1 MEYNFRTALIV
12 ISAVVITAIFVHGF
26 WTIRKNKNPYKL
38 KTKAEKAEKIEPQNR
53 GFDGSGFDQDG
64 VSKPRVVENPLSE
77 EVSHQEVPMPAATDY
92 EEQATSFQEF
102 SAQDNE
108 PSLGDMSSLDD
119 ITKQKENNVPDLRAQ
134 EESLFKQVKAE
145 EAAVVEKPIVVETS
159 VYQAPVTSAKPPL
172 KTSARFTKK
181 APIKRDQIEIN
192 FDDEINGKKSMS
204 GSGNKAPVV
213 AKSKKIDI
221 EPEVLIIS
229 VVMPENQIMSG
240 AALLPTLLTLGMK
253 YGDMNIFHRHEDN
266 AGNGKVTFSLAN
278 IMNPGTFDLDNIES
292 FATQGISLFMT
303 LPNVGD
309 ASVVF
314 NQMLNA
320 AKQLALEF
328 NGQLLDDK
336 RSVMTKQTEQHYSG
350 KIREFERRNLIASA

>member
-1 MEYNFRTALIV
+1 MEYNLKTALII
-12 ISAVVITAIFVHGF
+12 ISAVVITAIFIHGF

-38 KTKAEKAEKIEPQNR
+38 KTKAEKLEPQNR

-92 EEQATSFQEF
+92 EEQATTYQEF
-102 SAQDNE
+102 REEDNE
-108 PSLGDMSSLDD
+108 PSLGDMSSLDN
-119 ITKQKENNVPDLRAQ
+119 ITQKNENNAPDLRAQ
-134 EESLFKQVKAE
+134 EESLFEQVKAE
-145 EAAVVEKPIVVETS
+145 EVTPVEKIEAS
-159 VYQAPVTSAKPPL
+159 VYQAPVTLAKPPR
-172 KTSARFTKK
+172 KTSSYVTKK

-192 FDDEINGKKSMS
+192 FDDEVNGKKGVPTSV
-204 GSGNKAPVV
+204 KKEPVL
-213 AKSKKIDI
+213 AKRKKVNI

-229 VVMPENQIMSG
+229 VVMPEDMEMSG

-278 IMNPGTFDLDNIES
+278 IMNPGTFDLDNMES
-292 FATQGISLFMT
+292 FTTQGISLFMT

-336 RSVMTKQTEQHYSG
+336 RSVMTKQTEQHYTG
-350 KIREFERRNLIASA
+350 RIREFERRHLIASA

>member
-38 KTKAEKAEKIEPQNR
+38 KAKSKKNTETVEAPER

-64 VSKPRVVENPLSE
+64 VSKPRVVDNPLND
-77 EVSHQEVPMPAATDY
+77 EVSHQEIPMPATSDY
-92 EEQATSFQEF
+92 EEQATSYREYNTE
-102 SAQDNE
+102 DNE

-119 ITKQKENNVPDLRAQ
+119 MTKHEENNVPDLRAQ
-134 EESLFKQVKAE
+134 EESLFEQVKAE
-145 EAAVVEKPIVVETS
+145 EAPVVKKIEKSI
-159 VYQAPVTSAKPPL
+159 YQAPVTSAKPPL
-172 KTSARFTKK
+172 KTSSYVTKK

-192 FDDEINGKKSMS
+192 FDDEVRNGSASIKKDPLL
-204 GSGNKAPVV
+204 GKR
-213 AKSKKIDI
+213 KKVNI

-229 VVMPENQIMSG
+229 VVMPENQQMSG

-253 YGDMNIFHRHEDN
+253 FGDMNIFHRHEDN

-278 IMNPGTFDLDNIES
+278 IMNPGTFDLDNMES
-292 FATQGISLFMT
+292 FTTQGVSLFMT
-303 LPNVGD
+303 LPNVGE

-314 NQMLNA
+314 QQMLNA

-328 NGQLLDDK
+328 SGQLLDDK
-336 RSVMTKQTEQHYSG
+336 RNVMTKQTEQHYTS
-350 KIREFERRNLIASA
+350 KIREFERRHLIASA

>member
-1 MEYNFRTALIV
+1 MEYNLKTALIV

-38 KTKAEKAEKIEPQNR
+38 KAKSNNENVETPHR

-64 VSKPRVVENPLSE
+64 VSKPRVVENPLND
-77 EVSHQEVPMPAATDY
+77 EVSHQEIPMPASSDY
-92 EEQATSFQEF
+92 EEQASSYREF
-102 SAQDNE
+102 NAEDNE
-108 PSLGDMSSLDD
+108 PSLGDMSSLDQM
-119 ITKQKENNVPDLRAQ
+119 TNNKENNVPDLRAQ
-134 EESLFKQVKAE
+134 EESLFEQVKAE
-145 EAAVVEKPIVVETS
+145 EAPVVKKVEKS
-159 VYQAPVTSAKPPL
+159 LYQTPVTAAKPTL
-172 KTSARFTKK
+172 KPSSYVTKK
-181 APIKRDQIEIN
+181 APVKRDQIEIN
-192 FDDEINGKKSMS
+192 FDDGVNKSASSVKKD
-204 GSGNKAPVV
+204 PVLT
-213 AKSKKIDI
+213 KRKKVNI

-229 VVMPENQIMSG
+229 VVMPESQQMSG

-278 IMNPGTFDLDNIES
+278 IMNPGTFDLDNMES
-292 FATQGISLFMT
+292 FTTQGISLFMT
-303 LPNVGD
+303 LPSCGE

-314 NQMLNA
+314 EQMLNA

-328 NGQLLDDK
+328 GGQLLDDK
-336 RSVMTKQTEQHYSG
+336 RSVMTKQTEQHYTS

>member
-38 KTKAEKAEKIEPQNR
+38 KAKSKTETVETPNR

-64 VSKPRVVENPLSE
+64 VSKPRVVDNPLND
-77 EVSHQEVPMPAATDY
+77 EVSHQEIPMPATSDY
-92 EEQATSFQEF
+92 EEQATSYREF
-102 SAQDNE
+102 SVEDNE
-108 PSLGDMSSLDD
+108 PSLGDMSSLDNM
-119 ITKQKENNVPDLRAQ
+119 TKNKENKAPDLRAQ
-134 EESLFKQVKAE
+134 EESLFEQVKAE
-145 EAAVVEKPIVVETS
+145 EAPVVKKVEKS
-159 VYQAPVTSAKPPL
+159 LYQAPVTSAKPAL
-172 KTSARFTKK
+172 KTSSYVTKK

-192 FDDEINGKKSMS
+192 FDDGVKKKSIS
-204 GSGNKAPVV
+204 AKKEPVLTQR
-213 AKSKKIDI
+213 KKESI

-229 VVMPENQIMSG
+229 VVMPENQQMSG

-253 YGDMNIFHRHEDN
+253 FGDMNIFHRHEDN

-278 IMNPGTFDLDNIES
+278 IMNPGTFDLDNMES
-292 FATQGISLFMT
+292 FTTQGISLFMT
-303 LPNVGD
+303 LPNVGE

-314 NQMLNA
+314 QQMLNA

-328 NGQLLDDK
+328 SGQLLDDK
-336 RSVMTKQTEQHYSG
+336 RNVMTKQTEQHYTS

>member
-38 KTKAEKAEKIEPQNR
+38 KAKANKDSIETPKR

-64 VSKPRVVENPLSE
+64 LSKPRVVENPLNDGA
-77 EVSHQEVPMPAATDY
+77 SHQEIPMPTSSDY
-92 EEQATSFQEF
+92 EEQANSYREYNEE
-102 SAQDNE
+102 DNE
-108 PSLGDMSSLDD
+108 PSLGDMSSLDN
-119 ITKQKENNVPDLRAQ
+119 ITKDKENDSPDLRAQ
-134 EESLFKQVKAE
+134 EESLFEQVKAE
-145 EAAVVEKPIVVETS
+145 KAATAQRIEKS
-159 VYQAPVTSAKPPL
+159 LYQAPVTLAKPAL
-172 KTSARFTKK
+172 KTSSYVTKK

-192 FDDEINGKKSMS
+192 FDDAAKK
-204 GSGNKAPVV
+204 GS
-213 AKSKKIDI
+213 SKKEQTLAKRKKMNV

-229 VVMPENQIMSG
+229 VVMPENQQMSG

-253 YGDMNIFHRHEDN
+253 YGDMNIFHRHQDN

-278 IMNPGTFDLDNIES
+278 IMNPGTFDLDNMES
-292 FATQGISLFMT
+292 FSTQGISLFMT

-314 NQMLNA
+314 QQMLNA

-328 NGQLLDDK
+328 SGQLLDDK
-336 RSVMTKQTEQHYSG
+336 RNVMTKQTEQHYSG
-350 KIREFERRNLIASA
+350 KIREFERRNLIASY

>member
-38 KTKAEKAEKIEPQNR
+38 KAKSKNDNVETPNR

-64 VSKPRVVENPLSE
+64 VSKPRVVDNPLND
-77 EVSHQEVPMPAATDY
+77 EVSHQEIPMPATSDY
-92 EEQATSFQEF
+92 EEQATSYREF
-102 SAQDNE
+102 SAEDNE
-108 PSLGDMSSLDD
+108 PSLGDMSSLDNM
-119 ITKQKENNVPDLRAQ
+119 TKNKESHVPDLRAQ
-134 EESLFKQVKAE
+134 EESLFEQVKAE
-145 EAAVVEKPIVVETS
+145 EAPVVKKIEKS
-159 VYQAPVTSAKPPL
+159 LYQAPVTSAKPPL
-172 KTSARFTKK
+172 KASSYVTKK

-192 FDDEINGKKSMS
+192 FDDSVKKSS
-204 GSGNKAPVV
+204 TSVNKNPVI
-213 AKSKKIDI
+213 AKRKKVNID
-221 EPEVLIIS
+221 PEVLIIS
-229 VVMPENQIMSG
+229 VVMPENQQMSG

-278 IMNPGTFDLDNIES
+278 IMNPGTFDLDNMES
-292 FATQGISLFMT
+292 FTTQGISLFMT
-303 LPNVGD
+303 LPSVGE

-314 NQMLNA
+314 EQMLNA

-328 NGQLLDDK
+328 GGQLLDDK
-336 RSVMTKQTEQHYSG
+336 RSVMTKQTEQHYTS

>member
-38 KTKAEKAEKIEPQNR
+38 KAKSKSKTENVETQNR

-64 VSKPRVVENPLSE
+64 VSKPRVVENPLSD
-77 EVSHQEVPMPAATDY
+77 EVSHQEIPMPASSDY
-92 EEQATSFQEF
+92 EEQATSFREF
-102 SAQDNE
+102 NVEDNE
-108 PSLGDMSSLDD
+108 PSLGDMSSLDNM
-119 ITKQKENNVPDLRAQ
+119 TKNKENNAPDLRAQ
-134 EESLFKQVKAE
+134 EESLFEQVKAE
-145 EAAVVEKPIVVETS
+145 EVSVVKKIEKS
-159 VYQAPVTSAKPPL
+159 LYQAPVISAKPPL
-172 KTSARFTKK
+172 KTSSYVTKK

-192 FDDEINGKKSMS
+192 FDDSVKK
-204 GSGNKAPVV
+204 GSTPVKKDPLL
-213 AKSKKIDI
+213 AKRKKVNI

-229 VVMPENQIMSG
+229 VVMPENQQMSG

-278 IMNPGTFDLDNIES
+278 IMNPGTFDLDNMES
-292 FATQGISLFMT
+292 FTTQGISLFMT
-303 LPNVGD
+303 LPSVGD

-314 NQMLNA
+314 EQMLNA

-328 NGQLLDDK
+328 GGQLLDDK
-336 RSVMTKQTEQHYSG
+336 RSVMTKQTEQHYTS

>member
-1 MEYNFRTALIV
+1 MEYNLKTALII

-38 KTKAEKAEKIEPQNR
+38 KAKSTADPIETSDR

-64 VSKPRVVENPLSE
+64 VSKPRVVENPLND
-77 EVSHQEVPMPAATDY
+77 EVYHQEIPMPATSDY
-92 EEQATSFQEF
+92 EEQATSYQEF
-102 SAQDNE
+102 NVEDNE
-108 PSLGDMSSLDD
+108 PSLGDMSSLDNM
-119 ITKQKENNVPDLRAQ
+119 TKNIENNVPDLRAQ
-134 EESLFKQVKAE
+134 EESLFEQVKAE
-145 EAAVVEKPIVVETS
+145 EVSVVKKVEKS
-159 VYQAPVTSAKPPL
+159 LYQAPVTSAKPPL
-172 KTSARFTKK
+172 KTSPYVTKK

-192 FDDEINGKKSMS
+192 FDDAVKK
-204 GSGNKAPVV
+204 GSSAV
-213 AKSKKIDI
+213 KKDSVQTKRKKVNI

-229 VVMPENQIMSG
+229 VVMPESKQMSG

-253 YGDMNIFHRHEDN
+253 FGDMNIFHRHEDN

-278 IMNPGTFDLDNIES
+278 IMNPGTFDLDNMES
-292 FATQGISLFMT
+292 FTTQGISLFMT
-303 LPNVGD
+303 LPSVGD

-314 NQMLNA
+314 EQMLNA

-328 NGQLLDDK
+328 GGQLLDDK
-336 RSVMTKQTEQHYSG
+336 RSVMTKQTEQHYTS

>member
-38 KTKAEKAEKIEPQNR
+38 KAKSKNDNVETPNR

-64 VSKPRVVENPLSE
+64 VSKPRVVDNPLHD
-77 EVSHQEVPMPAATDY
+77 EVSHQEIPMPATSDY
-92 EEQATSFQEF
+92 EDQATSYREF
-102 SAQDNE
+102 SAEDNE
-108 PSLGDMSSLDD
+108 PSLGDMSSLDNM
-119 ITKQKENNVPDLRAQ
+119 TKNQENHVPDLRAQ
-134 EESLFKQVKAE
+134 EESLFEQVKAE
-145 EAAVVEKPIVVETS
+145 EAPVVKKVEKS
-159 VYQAPVTSAKPPL
+159 LYQAPVTLAKPLL
-172 KTSARFTKK
+172 KTSSYITKK

-192 FDDEINGKKSMS
+192 FDDSVKK
-204 GSGNKAPVV
+204 GSTPVKKDPV
-213 AKSKKIDI
+213 IAKRKKVNID
-221 EPEVLIIS
+221 PEVLIIS
-229 VVMPENQIMSG
+229 VVMPENQQMSG

-278 IMNPGTFDLDNIES
+278 IMNPGTFDLDNMES
-292 FATQGISLFMT
+292 FTTQGISLFMT
-303 LPNVGD
+303 LPSVGE

-314 NQMLNA
+314 EQMLNA

-328 NGQLLDDK
+328 GGQLLDDK
-336 RSVMTKQTEQHYSG
+336 RSVMTKQTEQHYTS